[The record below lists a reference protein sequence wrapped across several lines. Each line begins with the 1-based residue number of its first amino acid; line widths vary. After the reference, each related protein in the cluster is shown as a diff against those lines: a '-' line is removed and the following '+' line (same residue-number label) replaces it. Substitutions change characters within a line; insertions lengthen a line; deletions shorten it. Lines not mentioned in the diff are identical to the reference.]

1 MTMIPKIRFS
11 EFEEEWKET
20 TINEIS
26 TSYSG
31 GTPSAGEPQ
40 YYGGNIPFIR
50 SGEIHNDKTELFLT
64 EEGLS
69 SSAAKMVSKGTI
81 LYALYGATSGE
92 VAISQIDGAINQAIL
107 AICVNEKNDSKFV
120 CCQLEK
126 EKKNIVGTYLQGGQG
141 NLSGAIIKNFK
152 IATPTLSEQRRISQF
167 FTLLDETIRLEGERL
182 SSLKQVK
189 AASLQSFFP
198 QEGEKEPRVRF
209 KGFSGEWKKV
219 KLSEC
224 LEISTERNLDNFYGK
239 NDVLSVSEE
248 LGVRNQIELLG
259 RSYAGQSVT
268 NYNVL
273 RTNQIVYTKSPLKS
287 KPYGI
292 VKVNKGE
299 TGIVSVLY
307 AVYNV
312 KEGISPDYI
321 HWYFTPNFRLNN
333 YLHPLVNKGAK
344 NTMNISDED
353 ALKGEIMIP
362 STLAEQC
369 ALSTY
374 FTNIDEQIRLVS
386 EKIEKMKKVKGACL
400 EGMMV

>member
-11 EFEEEWKET
+11 EFVEEWKET

-92 VAISQIDGAINQAIL
+92 VAISQINGAINQAIL

-182 SSLKQVK
+182 LSLKQVK

-219 KLSEC
+219 KIG
-224 LEISTERNLDNFYGK
+224 EIFKERNEQNIHGEM
-239 NDVLSVSEE
+239 LSVTMNNGIIKASE
-248 LGVRNQIELLG
+248 NG
-259 RSYAGQSVT
+259 RFDNSNDDKSHYKVVKIGDIA
-268 NYNVL
+268 YNSM
-273 RTNQIVYTKSPLKS
+273 RMWQGASGCSAY
-287 KPYGI
+287 
-292 VKVNKGE
+292 E
-299 TGIVSVLY
+299 GIVSPAYTVL
-307 AVYNV
+307 NPQ
-312 KEGISPDYI
+312 EGIDSLFFSYL
-321 HWYFTPNFRLNN
+321 FKCQNMLKVFRFNSQGL
-333 YLHPLVNKGAK
+333 
-344 NTMNISDED
+344 TSDTWN
-353 ALKGEIMIP
+353 LKYPTLSQIEIQYP
-362 STLAEQC
+362 ESLAEQR